1 MSAGAMTPSRP
12 PALLVADPSGKV
24 LEHPRLLAT
33 VRSGDEV
40 LPPPE
45 PGVPLPEGGRL
56 VHLPGRR
63 PVGVDPD
70 TGELVLVSEVQVGRR
85 RFVPDAVGALVPPGW
100 TRTYLPGEVKA
111 DGPVLPQWA
120 YTAAGWDGQRGGA
133 VAWALHTD
141 RRTHWDPARFS
152 TPQLKAQVRGARAA
166 DPENRV
172 LRQLETCA
180 LVYRC
185 FTSQNVFYG
194 RDEGALPVSTM
205 CNAACVGCISDQP
218 EEGPPASHARM
229 DDGPSAEELARVAVA
244 HLRSAGPR
252 AMVSFGQGCEGEP
265 LTRWRVIAEAIRR
278 IRAETDRG
286 SLHINT
292 NASLTAGLAA
302 LYDAGLDSIR
312 VSLNSAVADL
322 YEAYYQPDRYG
333 WRDVEASVALS
344 RERGAYLALN
354 LLTFPGVTDREGEV
368 EALLSLIRRHRVDQV
383 QTRSLCIDP
392 LQYLEVARER
402 GAGGRPMGIA
412 RMLRVLREGAPWLR
426 VGNFARGLGE
436 RGEPAG
442 SPRSVEPSPRGRPEG
457 RL

>member
-1 MSAGAMTPSRP
+1 MPSHRM
-12 PALLVADPSGKV
+12 PALLVADPSGTV

-33 VRSGDEV
+33 VRSADEV
-40 LPPPE
+40 LLPPE
-45 PGVPLPEGGRL
+45 APVPLPEGGRL

-70 TGELVLVSEVQVGRR
+70 TGELVLVSEVQLGRR

-100 TRTYLPGEVKA
+100 TRTYLPGEVKG

-120 YTAAGWDGQRGGA
+120 YTAAAWEAGGP

-141 RRTHWDPARFS
+141 RRTHWDPDRFS
-152 TPQLKAQVRGARAA
+152 TPELRARVHSARAA
-166 DPENRV
+166 DPDNRV

-185 FTSQNVFYG
+185 FTSQNVFYR
-194 RDEGALPVSTM
+194 RDEGAFPVSTM

-218 EEGPPASHARM
+218 PDGPPASHARI
-229 DDGPSAEELARVAVA
+229 DDGPSAGELARVAVA

-278 IRAETDRG
+278 IRAEVTAG

-292 NASLTAGLAA
+292 NASLTAGLRA

-312 VSLNSAVADL
+312 VSLNSAAADL
-322 YEAYYQPDRYG
+322 YEAYYRPEKYG
-333 WRDVEASVALS
+333 WRDVEASIALS
-344 RERGAYLALN
+344 RERGVYLALN

-368 EALLSLIRRHRVDQV
+368 EALLALVRRHRVDQV

-392 LQYLEVARER
+392 LQYLEVARDR
-402 GAGGRPMGIA
+402 GAAGRPLGVR
-412 RMLRVLREGAPWLR
+412 RMLQILREEAPWLR

-436 RGEPAG
+436 RER
-442 SPRSVEPSPRGRPEG
+442 PRAER
-457 RL
+457 

>member
-1 MSAGAMTPSRP
+1 M

-33 VRSGDEV
+33 VRSADEV
-40 LPPPE
+40 MLPPE
-45 PGVPLPEGGRL
+45 PPVALPEGGRL

-63 PVGVDPD
+63 PVGVDPE
-70 TGELVLVSEVQVGRR
+70 TGDLVLVSEFRDGRR

-111 DGPVLPQWA
+111 HGPLLPQWA
-120 YTAAGWDGQRGGA
+120 YTAAAWEAGGP
-133 VAWALHTD
+133 VAWAVHTD
-141 RRTHWDPARFS
+141 RRTHWNPERFS
-152 TPQLKAQVRGARAA
+152 TPELRARVRSARGA
-166 DPENRV
+166 DPDNRV

-194 RDEGALPVSTM
+194 RDEGALPVSTI

-218 EEGPPASHARM
+218 EDGPPASHTRIE
-229 DDGPSAEELARVAVA
+229 DGPSAEELARVAVA

-265 LTRWRVIAEAIRR
+265 LTRWRIIAEAIRL
-278 IRAETDRG
+278 IRRQTSAG

-292 NASLTAGLAA
+292 NASLTAGLGA
-302 LYDAGLDSIR
+302 LYDVGLDSIR

-322 YEAYYQPDRYG
+322 YEAYYRPEKYG
-333 WRDVEASVALS
+333 WKDVEASIALS

-368 EALLSLIRRHRVDQV
+368 EALLALIRRHRVDQV

-392 LQYLEVARER
+392 LQYLEVARDR
-402 GAGGRPMGIA
+402 GAGGRPVGIR
-412 RMLRVLREGAPWLR
+412 RMLRILREGAPWMR
-426 VGNFARGLGE
+426 VGNFARGLRE
-436 RGEPAG
+436 RTHPGQGVAP
-442 SPRSVEPSPRGRPEG
+442 P
-457 RL
+457 

>member
-1 MSAGAMTPSRP
+1 VPLAMPPSRP

-33 VRSGDEV
+33 VRSAEEV
-40 LPPPE
+40 LLPRERP
-45 PGVPLPEGGRL
+45 VPLPEGGRL

-63 PVGVDPD
+63 PVGVDPE

-100 TRTYLPGEVKA
+100 TRTYLPGEVKG
-111 DGPVLPQWA
+111 DGPLLPQWA
-120 YTAAGWDGQRGGA
+120 YTAAAWEDGSPVTWA
-133 VAWALHTD
+133 VHTD
-141 RRTHWDPARFS
+141 RRTHWDPDRFS
-152 TPQLKAQVRGARAA
+152 TPELKAKVRSARAD

-185 FTSQNVFYG
+185 FTSQNVFYR

-218 EEGPPASHARM
+218 PEGPPASHARI
-229 DDGPSAEELARVAVA
+229 DEGPSAEELARVAVA
-244 HLRSAGPR
+244 HLRAAGPR

-278 IRAETDRG
+278 IRAETSAG

-302 LYDAGLDSIR
+302 LFDAGLDSIR
-312 VSLNSAVADL
+312 VSLNSAAADL
-322 YEAYYQPDRYG
+322 YEAYYQPDGYG
-333 WRDVEASVALS
+333 WRDVEASLALA
-344 RERGAYLALN
+344 RKRGGYLALN

-368 EALLSLIRRHRVDQV
+368 EALLALVRRHRVDQV

-392 LQYLEVARER
+392 LQYLEVAPGR
-402 GAGGRPMGIA
+402 GAGGRPLGIR
-412 RMLRVLREGAPWLR
+412 RMLQILHEGAPWIR

-436 RGEPAG
+436 RERPAAVVAG
-442 SPRSVEPSPRGRPEG
+442 G
-457 RL
+457 

>member
-1 MSAGAMTPSRP
+1 MPPSP
-12 PALLVADPSGKV
+12 IPALLVADPSGKV

-33 VRSGDEV
+33 VRSADEV
-40 LPPPE
+40 MLPPE
-45 PGVPLPEGGRL
+45 PPVALPEGGRL

-63 PVGVDPD
+63 PVGVDPE
-70 TGELVLVSEVQVGRR
+70 TGELVLVSEFRDGPR

-111 DGPVLPQWA
+111 DGPLLPQWA
-120 YTAAGWDGQRGGA
+120 YTAAAWDSRGP
-133 VAWALHTD
+133 VAWAVHTD
-141 RRTHWDPARFS
+141 RRTHWDPERFS
-152 TPQLKAQVRGARAA
+152 TPELRARVRNARGA
-166 DPENRV
+166 DPDNRV

-218 EEGPPASHARM
+218 EDGPPASHARIE
-229 DDGPSAEELARVAVA
+229 DGPSAEELARVAVA
-244 HLRSAGPR
+244 HLRGAGPR

-265 LTRWRVIAEAIRR
+265 LTRWRIIAEAIRL
-278 IRAETDRG
+278 IRRQTSAG

-292 NASLTAGLAA
+292 NASLTAGLGA

-322 YEAYYQPDRYG
+322 YEAYYRPEKYG
-333 WRDVEASVALS
+333 WKEVEASIGLS
-344 RERGAYLALN
+344 RQRGAYLALN

-368 EALLSLIRRHRVDQV
+368 EALLELVRRHRVDQL

-392 LQYLEVARER
+392 LQYLEVAGGR
-402 GAGGRPMGIA
+402 GAGGRPLGIR
-412 RMLRVLREGAPWLR
+412 RMLRILREGAPWMR
-426 VGNFARGLGE
+426 VGNFARGLRE
-436 RGEPAG
+436 RA
-442 SPRSVEPSPRGRPEG
+442 RPG
-457 RL
+457 GTVARP

>member
-1 MSAGAMTPSRP
+1 MPLSRP

-33 VRSGDEV
+33 VRSGEEV
-40 LPPPE
+40 LLPPE
-45 PGVPLPEGGRL
+45 PAVPLPEGGRL

-70 TGELVLVSEVQVGRR
+70 TGELELVSEIRVGRR
-85 RFVPDAVGALVPPGW
+85 RFVPHAVGALVPPGW
-100 TRTYLPGEVKA
+100 TRTFLPGEVKG

-120 YTAAGWDGQRGGA
+120 YTAAAWEAGSP
-133 VAWALHTD
+133 VAWAIHTD
-141 RRTHWDPARFS
+141 RRTHWDPDRFS
-152 TPQLKAQVRGARAA
+152 TPELKAKVRSARAA

-185 FTSQNVFYG
+185 FTSQNVFYR

-218 EEGPPASHARM
+218 PDGPPASHARI

-265 LTRWRVIAEAIRR
+265 LTRWRVIAEALRR
-278 IRAETDRG
+278 IRAETDAG

-302 LYDAGLDSIR
+302 LFDAGLDSIR

-333 WRDVEASVALS
+333 WKDVEASIALS
-344 RERGAYLALN
+344 RQRGGYLALN

-368 EALLSLIRRHRVDQV
+368 EAMLALVRRHRVDQI

-392 LQYLEVARER
+392 LQYLEVARGR
-402 GAGGRPMGIA
+402 GAGGRPVGIR
-412 RMLRVLREGAPWLR
+412 RMLQILHEGAPWLR

-436 RGEPAG
+436 RERPA
-442 SPRSVEPSPRGRPEG
+442 VATARG
-457 RL
+457 